1 MRRRQTPIVGL
12 AAAVAAAIVASAA
25 IAGPTVSGPDGNT
38 QSMEARLSPKKL
50 SKSEQTPVTLNV
62 VTATATTTAANGVPV
77 PAVKA
82 VVDFDKNTK
91 LFTKG
96 VPTCDASKLQST
108 STEIALR
115 ECGRAKIGGGKATAL
130 IPVGEKVFTEPTT
143 VTAFNGVP
151 QGGKPVVLLHTY
163 GQSPI
168 QVTIVL
174 NGVITNYGKEGYG
187 PRLSVNIPLLAGGTG
202 ALTDFQTS
210 IGKKFTYKGKKRS
223 YVSAECRKSPLKAR
237 GAFTY
242 RDGQSLTAFS
252 TQGCARKK

>member
-1 MRRRQTPIVGL
+1 MRQGENRRWQ
-12 AAAVAAAIVASAA
+12 
-25 IAGPTVSGPDGNT
+25 
-38 QSMEARLSPKKL
+38 
-50 SKSEQTPVTLNV
+50 
-62 VTATATTTAANGVPV
+62 
-77 PAVKA
+77 
-82 VVDFDKNTK
+82 
-91 LFTKG
+91 
-96 VPTCDASKLQST
+96 
-108 STEIALR
+108 
-115 ECGRAKIGGGKATAL
+115 ATAL
-130 IPVGEKVFTEPTT
+130 IPVGDKVFTEPTT

-174 NGVITNYGKEGYG
+174 NGVITNYNKEGYG

-223 YVSAECRKSPLKAR
+223 YVSAECKKSPLKAR

-252 TQGCARKK
+252 TQGCTKKK